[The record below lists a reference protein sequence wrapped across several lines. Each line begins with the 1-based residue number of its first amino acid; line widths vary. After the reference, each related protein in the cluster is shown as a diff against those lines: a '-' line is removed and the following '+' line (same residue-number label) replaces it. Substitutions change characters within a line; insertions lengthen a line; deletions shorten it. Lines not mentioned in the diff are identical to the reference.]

1 MFLLPAVSA
10 VEFPARICGWLG
22 GAVFLGVMVW
32 LSVEPQWVLGEEPS
46 AKATPRIEEL
56 DAIGGNWW
64 KSRAERPVYY
74 YRDGEQLLDLFSY
87 HIQDSNRD
95 GIENLQISH
104 DERFLMIR
112 SQGYPNHPTAL
123 FPNSQNPN
131 AIRVQDFTFR
141 LPLRPQMATEV
152 TRVPM
157 GPIGMALNGVVFF
170 NPFEMQGMNAVEG
183 YSEVWLDACC
193 GHPQQTG
200 VYHYHKYP
208 TCVKT
213 PFKDQGQQHSPI
225 LGFAWDGFPIHGPY
239 EADGK
244 LAKDLPAD
252 RALDVCNG
260 HRDAVRGYHYHVT
273 PGRFPYILGGYAGV
287 VELSNNRALQRVGK
301 GPIENTTVAGEGRL
315 SPVIVAVRP
324 GIVTPGTKHSIQ
336 IELQP
341 ELERRQALPAESPSW
356 VQIGPYEATTIKR
369 DGNLITVDLMI
380 PEDAP
385 VGVWLDCHVEFAGL
399 LRRTLVYKKNDAL
412 RVSP

>member
-1 MFLLPAVSA
+1 MSLLPAVLA
-10 VEFPARICGWLG
+10 VEFPASIRGWLCG
-22 GAVFLGVMVW
+22 VVFLAAPAW
-32 LSVEPQWVLGEEPS
+32 LGANPQWGLAEEPP

-56 DAIGGNWW
+56 DAIGGNWF
-64 KSRAERPVYY
+64 KSRAERSVYY
-74 YRDGEQLLDLFSY
+74 YRDGERLLDLFSY

-104 DERFLMIR
+104 DDRFLIIR

-208 TCVKT
+208 TCVKS
-213 PFKDQGQQHSPI
+213 PFHDNGKQHSPI

-239 EADGK
+239 EADGE
-244 LAKDLPAD
+244 LAKDLQAD

-273 PGRFPYILGGYAGV
+273 PGRFPYIMGGYAGV
-287 VELSNNRALQRVGK
+287 VELSNNRALQRVEK
-301 GPIENTTVAGEGRL
+301 GPIENTTIAGEGRL
-315 SPVIVAVRP
+315 SPVIAAVRP
-324 GIVTPGTKHSIQ
+324 GIVTRGKKHSIQ

-341 ELERRQALPAESPSW
+341 DSDRRQALPEAAPSW
-356 VQIGPYEATTIKR
+356 IQIGPYEATAIKR
-369 DGNLITVDLMI
+369 DENLVTVELMI
-380 PEDAP
+380 PQDAP
-385 VGVWLDCHVEFAGL
+385 VGVWFDCHVEFAGL

>member
-1 MFLLPAVSA
+1 MSLLPAVSA
-10 VEFPARICGWLG
+10 VEFPARIRGWLC

-32 LSVEPQWVLGEEPS
+32 LSVEPQWVLGQEPS

-213 PFKDQGQQHSPI
+213 PFQDQGKQHSPI

>member
-10 VEFPARICGWLG
+10 VEFPARICGWLCG
-22 GAVFLGVMVW
+22 VVFLGVMVW

-356 VQIGPYEATTIKR
+356 VQIGPYEAIAIKR